1 MNSALEGGLLASGC
15 AGLKSVWENKLFKAI
30 CALMMFSAV
39 MAGPVFAQNE
49 TSATA
54 SGSTGAPV
62 PSAASTLKE
71 EPGLYGSKIIGLKIY
86 DKDGEQVGTIK
97 DLLVAHN
104 QLQKYVISVGGSI
117 GGIGEKNHAV
127 DPDKLSFEHDPRGNL
142 QAKVGLSK
150 DEVQQL
156 AEYKY

>member
-1 MNSALEGGLLASGC
+1 M
-15 AGLKSVWENKLFKAI
+15 FKVL

-39 MAGPVFAQNE
+39 MAGPALAQNE
-49 TSATA
+49 TSAPA
-54 SGSTGAPV
+54 SGSTGTPAA
-62 PSAASTLKE
+62 SAASLKE

-127 DPDKLSFEHDPRGNL
+127 DPDKLTFEHDPRGNL

>member
-1 MNSALEGGLLASGC
+1 M
-15 AGLKSVWENKLFKAI
+15 LKVL
-30 CALMMFSAV
+30 CALMMFSMA
-39 MAGPVFAQNE
+39 MAGPAFAQNE
-49 TSATA
+49 TSAPA
-54 SGSTGAPV
+54 SGSTGTPV
-62 PSAASTLKE
+62 PSAAPTSKE

-127 DPDKLSFEHDPRGNL
+127 DPDKLSFEHDPKGNL